1 MKFTDFTQNFTI
13 MAKEKVSTKNKK
25 QSKGLSAAL
34 VIVLAFVTALLIYNF
49 VFGAK
54 SNFIDNNPENH
65 PLNGNM
71 LGTIYKGGF
80 VVPILITWL
89 LTVIILS
96 VERFIALNRARG
108 TGSLDNFVFNVKQKL
123 EAEDIQGAKE
133 LCSKQKGSVAAVVDA
148 GLRTYGQMA
157 NDNTGLLKEQKLAA
171 ISTTIEQATAL
182 EMPTMNQNMPV
193 IATFTNLSVLTG
205 LFGTVLGMIRAFS
218 ALGSGGGGVDS
229 AALSVGISEALVN
242 TGFGILGGA
251 LAVISYNYYSA
262 KIDNITYAI
271 DEIGFAITGVF
282 QSKH

>member
-1 MKFTDFTQNFTI
+1 

-25 QSKGLSAAL
+25 QSKGLNAGL
-34 VIVLAFVTALLIYNF
+34 VILICYLVALAIFNF
-49 VFGAK
+49 IFGNPD
-54 SNFIDNNPENH
+54 NFIDGNRDNYPKQ
-65 PLNGNM
+65 GNM

-80 VVPILITWL
+80 VIPILMSFV
-89 LTVIILS
+89 LTVITLS

-108 TGSLDNFVFNVKQKL
+108 KSNLDKFVSSVKEKL
-123 EAEDIQGAKE
+123 EVEDLAAAKD
-133 LCSKQKGSVAAVVDA
+133 LCAKQKGSVAAVVDA
-148 GLRTYGQMA
+148 GLTVYQQMA
-157 NDNTGLLKEQKLAA
+157 EDKTGLLKEQKLAA

-218 ALGSGGGGVDS
+218 ALGGGGGGVDS

-242 TGFGILGGA
+242 TGTGILGGA
-251 LAVISYNYYSA
+251 FAVIGYNYFSA
-262 KIDNITYAI
+262 KIDNISYAI

>member
-1 MKFTDFTQNFTI
+1 
-13 MAKEKVSTKNKK
+13 MAKKEKQSTKSKK

-34 VIVLAFVTALLIYNF
+34 VIVLCFIAALAIFNF
-49 VFGAK
+49 VFGNPA
-54 SNFIDNNPENH
+54 NFIDNNPENY
-65 PLNGNM
+65 PKDGNM

-89 LTVIILS
+89 LTVIVLS
-96 VERFIALNRARG
+96 VERFIALNRCRG
-108 TGSLDNFVFNVKQKL
+108 TGSLDKFVMDVKQKL
-123 EAEDIQGAKE
+123 ETEDIQAARE

-148 GLRTYGQMA
+148 GLTVYKQMA
-157 NDNTGLLKEQKLAA
+157 EDTSGLLKEQKLAS

-193 IATFTNLSVLTG
+193 LATFTNLSVLTG
-205 LFGTVLGMIRAFS
+205 LFGTVMGMIKAFS
-218 ALGSGGGGVDS
+218 SLGGGSVDS

-242 TGFGILGGA
+242 TAFGILGGM
-251 LAVISYNYYSA
+251 LAVIGYNYYSA
-262 KIDNITYAI
+262 KIDNINYAI